1 MSSTNRNPDTIRPL
15 LDTYHTPYELA
26 LYVTQNFIA
35 PRLYRKPELI
45 LEPHCGRG
53 AWVRAARRVWPKAT
67 IVAYDMLEEHVENGK
82 AAGADMVHL
91 QDFLKTEVQD
101 PEDSP
106 DLILGNPPYGRPKF
120 DEQGELVVSKKTGKP
135 IFEPIAHEHVA
146 HACDLIGTI
155 GGACFF
161 LLNPLILTG
170 FDRVETWRRAGN
182 PATLGVLS
190 PRPSFTGG
198 NSDSVTYTMIGWGE
212 GIRAHKPIETIYWRE
227 EKRKG
232 QP

>member
-1 MSSTNRNPDTIRPL
+1 
-15 LDTYHTPYELA
+15 
-26 LYVTQNFIA
+26 
-35 PRLYRKPELI
+35 
-45 LEPHCGRG
+45 
-53 AWVRAARRVWPKAT
+53 
-67 IVAYDMLEEHVENGK
+67 VAYDMLEEHVENGK